1 MSVLLAIDVS
11 TGDQFEIIGRLA
23 LAGLLGG
30 IIGLER
36 ELRGYPA
43 GIRTLAL
50 VTLGSCLFTDVSQ
63 LMGGDDRVA
72 AQIVTGIG
80 FLGAGV
86 IFREGT
92 GVRGITTAATIWSAA
107 AIGMAIGIELYV
119 VAIVG
124 AVAIFAMLE
133 SKPFT
138 RRIDEF
144 IRRFGGELREE
155 LQGEDGNSGSARPA
169 DADGGQERRDE

>member
-1 MSVLLAIDVS
+1 LLGGVVDVS
-11 TGDQFEIIGRLA
+11 TGDEFEIVGRLL
-23 LAGLLGG
+23 LAGFLGG
-30 IIGLER
+30 FIGLER

-50 VTLGSCLFTDVSQ
+50 VTLGACLFTDVSR

-86 IFREGT
+86 IFREGYT
-92 GVRGITTAATIWSAA
+92 VRGITTAATIWSAA
-107 AIGMAIGIELYV
+107 AVGMAIGIGLYI
-119 VAIVG
+119 VAILGSVALF
-124 AVAIFAMLE
+124 AVLE
-133 SKPFT
+133 ARPLT

-144 IRRFGGELREE
+144 VRRIGGELRE
-155 LQGEDGNSGSARPA
+155 D
-169 DADGGQERRDE
+169 QENISQPTHDQMDPLEEPEHRD